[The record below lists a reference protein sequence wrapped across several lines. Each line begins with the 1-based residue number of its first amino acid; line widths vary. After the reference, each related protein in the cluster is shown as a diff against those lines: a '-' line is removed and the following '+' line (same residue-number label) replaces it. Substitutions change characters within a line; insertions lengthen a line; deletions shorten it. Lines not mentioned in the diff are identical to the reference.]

1 MPLPKKVIKS
11 LMHDIEIR
19 GGLFVY
25 RDHWKTNILDS
36 IFLTDDK
43 TYGIAGSYR
52 KRQCQ
57 NITTSWKKNPRRYW
71 TELQELGIDP
81 HEQTKARYNEFEAG
95 VKVPSRAVIWY
106 PFSTD
111 RSVSTACSNILK
123 VEKPGPPP
131 KLPESPAPATPAPAT
146 PAPASPSTTRQSTRN
161 RSEAAREEASTTHPT
176 SPELERDSS
185 SYSAKM
191 SSKKKS
197 TQACANE
204 EQSSSEYPPDFDEK
218 RCRKSKQEFAF
229 MCNNHS
235 NIHSCI
241 PYLRRHILC
250 QFRAS

>member
-1 MPLPKKVIKS
+1 MPLPEKVIKS

-43 TYGIAGSYR
+43 TYGIAGSHR

-57 NITTSWKKNPRRYW
+57 NITTRWKKNPRRYW

-95 VKVPSRAVIWY
+95 VTVPSRAVIWY

-111 RSVSTACSNILK
+111 RSVSTASSNILK
-123 VEKPGPPP
+123 VEQPGPPP
-131 KLPESPAPATPAPAT
+131 KLPESPAPAS